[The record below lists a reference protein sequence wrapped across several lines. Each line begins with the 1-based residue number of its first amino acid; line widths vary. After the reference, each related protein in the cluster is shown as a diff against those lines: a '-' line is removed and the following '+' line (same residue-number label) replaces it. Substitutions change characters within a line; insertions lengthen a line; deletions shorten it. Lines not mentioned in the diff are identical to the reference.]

1 MSINENMEFEAINQR
16 TKERSVDVEAVRKT
30 AADTYKEVKVRRKT
44 KAIAIMAAVMV
55 ALVIALRGIN
65 ALETIGWINSSFQ
78 VVLMCVA
85 GGVAAFMQG
94 YFWHEIKN

>member
-1 MSINENMEFEAINQR
+1 MSINENMEFEAINQKTRER
-16 TKERSVDVEAVRKT
+16 TESVGDVRK
-30 AADTYKEVKVRRKT
+30 AADEILKEIRVRTIT
-44 KAIAIMAAVMV
+44 KAIASMAAVMV
-55 ALVIALRGIN
+55 ALVIILRGIT